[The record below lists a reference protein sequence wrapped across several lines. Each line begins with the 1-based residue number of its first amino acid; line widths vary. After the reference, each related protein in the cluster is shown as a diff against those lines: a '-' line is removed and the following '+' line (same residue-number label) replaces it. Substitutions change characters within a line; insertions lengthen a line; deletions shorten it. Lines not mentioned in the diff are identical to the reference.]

1 MRYLPLLRGINVS
14 GRKIAPMADVKRV
27 FESLSFENVRTY
39 AQSGNVIFDCM
50 RGETAKIA
58 LCVEEKL
65 SKTFGFSTNVLIR
78 TQRELETIIENNP
91 LIDSAGVRPD

>member
-1 MRYLPLLRGINVS
+1 MRYLALLRGINVS

-50 RGETAKIA
+50 RG
-58 LCVEEKL
+58 KL
-65 SKTFGFSTNVLIR
+65 QKSPRVLKK
-78 TQRELETIIENNP
+78 
-91 LIDSAGVRPD
+91 S